1 MKIVL
6 NDLFLILFFS
16 TISNFTFCQQTEQK
30 LRTEILTQF
39 EVGYLIYLP
48 EGYSENSDEWP
59 LLLFLHGVGE
69 RGNDLNIVKRNGPP
83 KLIEEG
89 KKFPFII
96 VSPQCKERM
105 DWDNRSLIVLLD
117 FLESNYN
124 VDANR
129 IYLTGLS
136 MGGHATWSLAI
147 QYPERF
153 AAIAPVCGRGYS
165 QDAIALK
172 GVPVWAFHGEK
183 DDIVPIKDGI
193 KMVKALED
201 CGANV
206 KFTVYTDA
214 GHDAWTETY
223 NNEELYKWLLE
234 HSLAS
239 IK

>member
-1 MKIVL
+1 MKTVVNNI
-6 NDLFLILFFS
+6 FLSLLITTSF
-16 TISNFTFCQQTEQK
+16 NYTFGQQSEKK
-30 LRTEILTQF
+30 LQTEILTQF
-39 EVGYLIYLP
+39 EIDYLIYLP
-48 EGYSENSDEWP
+48 DGYAESSNEWP

-96 VSPQCKERM
+96 VSPQCAERT
-105 DWDNRSLIVLLD
+105 DWDNRTLIVLLD
-117 FLESNYN
+117 FLESKYN
-124 VDANR
+124 IDNNR

-147 QYPERF
+147 QYPKRF

-165 QDAIALK
+165 QDALALK
-172 GVPVWAFHGEK
+172 ELPVWVFHGEK
-183 DDIVPIKDGI
+183 DDIVPIKDGK

-206 KFTVYTDA
+206 KFTVYPEA

-223 NNEELYKWLLE
+223 KNPELYNWFLNFRSE
-234 HSLAS
+234 N
-239 IK
+239 